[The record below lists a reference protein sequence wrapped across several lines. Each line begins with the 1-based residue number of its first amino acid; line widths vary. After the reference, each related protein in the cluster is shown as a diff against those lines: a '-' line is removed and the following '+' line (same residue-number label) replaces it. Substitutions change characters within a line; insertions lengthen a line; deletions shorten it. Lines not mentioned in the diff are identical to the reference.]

1 MIRLKQLRRGRAQR
15 SLRLSLI
22 VIGSRHIHQK
32 APHPSV
38 AIKIGMNVNENEVAE
53 HNVSSTGDE
62 NLDRDLHLALAD
74 FKEVGTPSLDLPQP
88 VRRWS
93 ASPRK

>member
-1 MIRLKQLRRGRAQR
+1 
-15 SLRLSLI
+15 
-22 VIGSRHIHQK
+22 
-32 APHPSV
+32 
-38 AIKIGMNVNENEVAE
+38 MNVNENEVAE